1 MAARFGG
8 FELHP
13 DHAFLNF
20 IDPSSVFVSD
30 VTTHLYDCAFAPRR
44 YDPMRP
50 EEFVE
55 IDGDTDIWFAGVISR
70 IAEAIGER
78 IEGLRLRDHRPHIV
92 GEIVVVLAALIGTSI
107 EQLLEQ
113 FFKIMSRISS
123 NLAGKVEDRRLDRQ
137 LDTLSSQ

>member
-1 MAARFGG
+1 
-8 FELHP
+8 
-13 DHAFLNF
+13 
-20 IDPSSVFVSD
+20 
-30 VTTHLYDCAFAPRR
+30 
-44 YDPMRP
+44 MRP

-92 GEIVVVLAALIGTSI
+92 GEIVVVLAALIGTNI

-113 FFKIMSRISS
+113 FFKIMSRISA
-123 NLAGKVEDRRLDRQ
+123 NLAGKIEDRRLDRQ
-137 LDTLSSQ
+137 LDTLSPQREQRPFEQSGAVDARQISQGFEPALKTVGDEIPRSRH